1 MSFRRHNGRV
11 AAAVVGLLCVLA
23 RPAAADERQSPVLQS
38 PVIKNQVAQSLRA
51 LGLPAPDSYASR
63 VVTLDL
69 SSISVPSM
77 GGGFDLPGLDVT
89 ELVDNA
95 LSFIGV
101 PYRFGGSSPASG
113 FDCSG
118 FVKYVFSKTFDL
130 SLPRTARE
138 MARGGMAVARGELQ
152 PGDLVFFNTR
162 GAANSHVG
170 IYLGDGRFVHAPRAR
185 TLVRIDRLDDI
196 GYRGRFEGARRL
208 DTLALLIAPVD
219 PRL

>member
-1 MSFRRHNGRV
+1 MSLRRHNGLV
-11 AAAVVGLLCVLA
+11 AAAVVGLLCAAV
-23 RPAAADERQSPVLQS
+23 RPASADERPSPVLQS
-38 PVIKNQVAQSLRA
+38 PVIQNQVVQSLRA

-63 VVTLDL
+63 AITLDL

-89 ELVDNA
+89 ALVDNA

-162 GAANSHVG
+162 
-170 IYLGDGRFVHAPRAR
+170 
-185 TLVRIDRLDDI
+185 
-196 GYRGRFEGARRL
+196 
-208 DTLALLIAPVD
+208 
-219 PRL
+219 